1 MGIEGK
7 QDYDKVDE
15 AVDIYQTI
23 EVEKLM
29 TVADYAKESN
39 KTKTIEKQ
47 LGSAK
52 LIRKFLDFINA
63 QENSYYIIK
72 DAGIYSLF
80 EEAVPKLDKAYPK
93 GGPSLEDAIE
103 KFLVL
108 SFCKFNQGQAHV
120 HMLEEIILKIL
131 FFR

>member
-29 TVADYAKESN
+29 TIADYAKESN

-80 EEAVPKLDKAYPK
+80 EEAVPKLNKAYPK

-103 KFLVL
+103 NFSAL
-108 SFCKFNQGQAHV
+108 SYYKFNQGLVHV
-120 HMLEEIILKIL
+120 HMLEEIILKT
-131 FFR
+131 

>member
-1 MGIEGK
+1 MSQIK
-7 QDYDKVDE
+7 Q
-15 AVDIYQTI
+15 
-23 EVEKLM
+23 
-29 TVADYAKESN
+29 
-39 KTKTIEKQ
+39 KTIEKQ

-108 SFCKFNQGQAHV
+108 SFCKFNQGQAHG
-120 HMLEEIILKIL
+120 HMLEEIILKIS
-131 FFR
+131 FFQMRVVINLIQKQKMLSMV